1 MKKTRIF
8 AGLTALL
15 CCFQAGF
22 AMSCPAEALTVVE
35 MTTENESETYVIE
48 EESESTGLS
57 AEEMDAYYQ
66 VYGAIK
72 DFISNNQLTK
82 CGLFDDSAYLTIEVS
97 VSYYPAGCFG
107 ETEESIAEAK
117 NQLEQVRTFCEEQGF
132 TEQYQ
137 IRFNAYQYEIA
148 VEIPEGETQET
159 TELTDEA
166 SENSEMQAVCEEI
179 RSFIKTNQL
188 KGCNAVVYDSVIH
201 VESCRTFGWSEE
213 QGYYVLTDV
222 SVATEE
228 EAQAQLDQIKAFCE
242 EQGYTENY
250 PFDFFTSE
258 IAMEGEAGS
267 AQEENGTQPSS
278 EIVTEFKAGD
288 VNLDHTINVLDVITI
303 NRAILGK
310 DILTGM
316 QNQTADMNQDGSI
329 DSSDSLAILK
339 YIVGIAETSEEKE
352 AILKAVNL
360 GASVQSETVEGKQL
374 DQNFITAQTG
384 FYLDIL
390 KHAEKTSP
398 EENVLVSPYSVMQAL
413 AMTANGADSQTRS
426 EMESALGGIALDDLN
441 QYLYTQR
448 VNQPNNEKCK
458 LSTANSIW
466 YRQDGNNLNISQNFL
481 QTNANYY
488 AADAFPAPFDDS
500 TVKDINTWVDQKTD
514 HMINKLIDN
523 IADDVMLYLI
533 NAVAFDGKWIDQYD
547 IFSVHEKEF
556 TALDGSAQTV
566 DMMYSDDENYYLED
580 ENATGFYKYYQGG
593 RYAFAALLPN
603 EGVSVDDYVSG
614 LTADSLHQTLAN
626 PERIETH
633 TAIPKFSYDYDIL
646 LNDTLQDMGMQ
657 TAFEPHYADFS
668 DMAALPDG
676 RNLYIGRVLHKTHI
690 EMTEAGTKAAA
701 VTAVEVCAES
711 AIEVPPQYKTV
722 YLDRPFVYMIV
733 DTENYLPVFMGT
745 VKSIEK

>member
-15 CCFQAGF
+15 CCVQAGF
-22 AMSCPAEALTVVE
+22 TMTAPVNALDVIE
-35 MTTENESETYVIE
+35 MTTEGESDTYVIE
-48 EESESTGLS
+48 EESQNTQEPEICQTIRNFMT
-57 AEEMDAYYQ
+57 E
-66 VYGAIK
+66 
-72 DFISNNQLTK
+72 NQLTK
-82 CGLFDDSAYLTIEVS
+82 CNFYYDQPSETIYITVS
-97 VSYYPAGCFG
+97 CYPAGWAG
-107 ETEESIAEAK
+107 ETEDTIAEKK
-117 NQLEQVRTFCEEQGF
+117 NQLELIKTYCEEQGF
-132 TEQYQ
+132 TDQYQ
-137 IRFNAYQYEIA
+137 IQFEASQLEIA
-148 VEIPEGETQET
+148 VEEEPE
-159 TELTDEA
+159 
-166 SENSEMQAVCEEI
+166 
-179 RSFIKTNQL
+179 
-188 KGCNAVVYDSVIH
+188 
-201 VESCRTFGWSEE
+201 
-213 QGYYVLTDV
+213 
-222 SVATEE
+222 
-228 EAQAQLDQIKAFCE
+228 
-242 EQGYTENY
+242 
-250 PFDFFTSE
+250 
-258 IAMEGEAGS
+258 
-267 AQEENGTQPSS
+267 TQPSS
-278 EIVTEFKAGD
+278 EIVAEFKAGD
-288 VNLDHTINVLDVITI
+288 VNLDYTVNVLDVITL

-339 YIVGIAETSEEKE
+339 YIVGIASTEEEKD

-360 GASVQSETVEGKQL
+360 GASVQSEAVEGKQL

-413 AMTANGADSQTRS
+413 AMTANGANGQTRS

-448 VNQPNNEKCK
+448 VNQPNSKECK

-466 YRQDGNNLNISQNFL
+466 YRQDENNLNVSQNFL

-488 AADAFPAPFDDS
+488 AADAFSAPFDAS

-514 HMINKLIDN
+514 HMIDKLLEN
-523 IADDVMLYLI
+523 INDDVMLYLI
-533 NAVAFDGKWIDQYD
+533 NAVAFDGKWIDQYEPY
-547 IFSVHEKEF
+547 SVHEKEF

-566 DMMYSDDENYYLED
+566 DMMYSGNESFYLED
-580 ENATGFYKYYQGG
+580 ENATGFYKYYQDG

-633 TAIPKFSYDYDIL
+633 TAIPKFSYDYEIT
-646 LNDTLQDMGMQ
+646 LNDTLSDMGMP
-657 TAFEPHYADFS
+657 TAFDEVLADFS

-690 EMTEAGTKAAA
+690 EMTEAGTRAAA
-701 VTAVEVCAES
+701 VTAVETCAAE
-711 AIEVPPQYKTV
+711 AIMEPPQYKTV

-733 DTENYLPVFMGT
+733 DTESYLPVFMGT